1 MKLQVTQY
9 RTTHDR
15 QVIMKSS
22 DKKWSTG
29 GIDDN
34 PLQYSFP
41 ESPMDNMKSQKDMIS
56 EDEPSRS
63 EGVHYATGEE

>member
-1 MKLQVTQY
+1 
-9 RTTHDR
+9 
-15 QVIMKSS
+15 MKSS